1 MPYANEVQSKLKTL
15 YSQREE
21 INKEIALYEK
31 YLIDREQRDTAI
43 KKALNGDI
51 EPYMELFR
59 QKESVV

>member
-1 MPYANEVQSKLKTL
+1 MPYANEVQHKLKIL

>member
-31 YLIDREQRDTAI
+31 YLIDREQRD
-43 KKALNGDI
+43 I